1 MNDENKRAGAN
12 NVSEPF
18 NLRLPHK
25 TREKLDAVAAMLPIL
40 SAHRIALAA
49 LDIGLDA
56 LAANPSKVL
65 SIEVAPR
72 GSAIR
77 GARGT
82 GPGDAVSRGAAGA
95 SPRGAIRGARGTG
108 PGDGVS
114 PSTVA
119 TVRADAT
126 LQVGES
132 TERVPVDIVVPEAVE
147 LVDAAPEADDIEVP
161 LDLVADAA
169 QVPEAVELD
178 DDHEKPRAKHARAV
192 AAVRARIAALQAADP
207 KMSNKKIGRLAGLSN
222 APVDKI
228 MNGGNVRPGTLAAI
242 AAILPPE
249 HTGKAST

>member
-65 SIEVAPR
+65 SVEVAPR
-72 GSAIR
+72 GTAMR

-95 SPRGAIRGARGTG
+95 SPNDHA
-108 PGDGVS
+108 PEE
-114 PSTVA
+114 PPL
-119 TVRADAT
+119 VRAP
-126 LQVGES
+126 S
-132 TERVPVDIVVPEAVE
+132 MPPPRVPVDIVVPEAVE
-147 LVDAAPEADDIEVP
+147 L
-161 LDLVADAA
+161 
-169 QVPEAVELD
+169 D
-178 DDHEKPRAKHARAV
+178 DDNHEEPRAKHARAV

-228 MNGGNVRPGTLAAI
+228 MNGGNVRPATLAAI
-242 AAILPPE
+242 ASILPPE
-249 HTGKAST
+249 HT

>member
-1 MNDENKRAGAN
+1 MVGGFVNDENKRAGAN

-95 SPRGAIRGARGTG
+95 SPNDHA
-108 PGDGVS
+108 PEE
-114 PSTVA
+114 PPL
-119 TVRADAT
+119 VRAP
-126 LQVGES
+126 S
-132 TERVPVDIVVPEAVE
+132 MPPPRVPVDIVVPEAVE
-147 LVDAAPEADDIEVP
+147 L
-161 LDLVADAA
+161 
-169 QVPEAVELD
+169 D
-178 DDHEKPRAKHARAV
+178 DDHEPVEARHTEPPAAPALDE
-192 AAVRARIAALQAADP
+192 AAVCARIKALQAAEP
-207 KMSNKKIGRLAGLSN
+207 GAWSLRKIAALAGVST
-222 APVDKI
+222 APVAKVL
-228 MNGGNVRPGTLAAI
+228 NGQKVTPKYLAAI
-242 AAILPPE
+242 AAILP
-249 HTGKAST
+249 